1 MASAIGAPFPAA
13 FNFWPP
19 PGLTQSVPGAH
30 LFMSSPKKP
39 KNCSPSKQ
47 RRDFARGTARRDW
60 VQRTAARKTAC
71 ENAGDS
77 EASHN
82 HPEEQ
87 TRQGFGNL
95 EQAIAHVLEDDRNPF
110 SRYFQQ
116 WMGGSPSV
124 STSRQREIFPLS
136 PVRTWLFKIGDGSI
150 LPVSLR
156 LLMLNACIAGMNFL
170 AADFNPARIGQT
182 TGRHTAAQLDVLQHV
197 AERVSSFLEVLF
209 EASSGQL
216 SVCNAFGQLEERSPD
231 RYPKL
236 RAEAVDLPAVAGTC
250 DPSLLIP
257 TELAAAT
264 QIPSALFAGRQT
276 EVGPHTPFRK
286 DEKLQYVNLVW
297 RQLQCGKTRLRI
309 HVDAIGGVFCVAKSN
324 GRQREVWDG
333 SLVSAG
339 ASRPPAPARLANP
352 SCFVDLQFVPGQSVY
367 MSKRDVHTCFDILH
381 APDALQP
388 YFGRPPITLQEL
400 ARVSKLTVS
409 DLQQFVVDRGDGVV
423 GAYDMVYPASTVW
436 PMGFSWSSCIAQ
448 AATLACCVK
457 AGVCTNSF
465 MDLDSPPPS
474 GPEIC
479 GVATDDTFFFHFDKE
494 MGRKRLSKLDAVLA
508 ENGMPKNATKDVSLQ
523 TSMTALGCCIDAT
536 TGTAEPEPS
545 KITALFLAWIDLLNK
560 RQASPRSV
568 SRALGLHQWFCLL
581 QRPAFCVLDTVYEFA
596 RREPSS
602 VSTELPSSV
611 GAELAVA
618 AFIMPLLYADLRRT
632 FLPQLTACDAAPAF
646 GFGVAYMKCSR
657 AAAAGVGALAER
669 RGDYVKFYLGPDEP
683 PPKDRLGVPH
693 LLPYAKQR
701 FKVAISA
708 RARYKAHSGVLEAHG
723 LLLALKWLLRKRG
736 NFHHRLAF
744 LIDAKAVLGATSKGR
759 SSAPVIRGIVRQI
772 GALLMATNCL
782 FRGIY
787 VPSEH
792 NPADE
797 PSRGKWH
804 RRDRTRKVQK
814 SSIQRRRRDPS
825 ATPKV

>member
-1 MASAIGAPFPAA
+1 MSAS
-13 FNFWPP
+13 
-19 PGLTQSVPGAH
+19 
-30 LFMSSPKKP
+30 KKP
-39 KNCSPSKQ
+39 KHSSPSKQ
-47 RRDFARGTARRDW
+47 RRDFARGAARRDW
-60 VQRTAARKTAC
+60 VRRTAARKPAC
-71 ENAGDS
+71 QNARVSD
-77 EASHN
+77 ASDIK
-82 HPEEQ
+82 PEEQ
-87 TRQGFGNL
+87 TRQGFGDL
-95 EQAIAHVLEDDRNPF
+95 EQAIADVMKCSGNPF
-110 SRYFQQ
+110 SCYFQQ

-124 STSRQREIFPLS
+124 SKFRQREIFPLS
-136 PVRTWLFKIGDGSI
+136 PVRTWFFQIGEGSI
-150 LPVSLR
+150 LPVSWR

-170 AADFNPARIGQT
+170 AADFNPARFLQT
-182 TGRHTAAQLDVLQHV
+182 TGRYTAAQLDVLQHV
-197 AERVSSFLEVLF
+197 AGRVCSFLEVLC

-216 SVCNAFGQLEERSPD
+216 SVCNVFEHFEEQSPD

-250 DPSLLIP
+250 DASLLIP
-257 TELAAAT
+257 SELAAAT
-264 QIPSALFAGRQT
+264 ENPLALFASSKTQ
-276 EVGPHTPFRK
+276 VGLHVPFPK
-286 DEKLQYVNLVW
+286 DQRLEYVNLVW

-309 HVDAIGGVFCVAKSN
+309 HVSAIGSVFCVGKSN

-339 ASRPPAPARLANP
+339 AARPPAPARLANP
-352 SCFVDLQFVPGQSVY
+352 SCFVDLQFAPGQRVY
-367 MSKRDVHTCFDILH
+367 MSKRDIHTCFDILH

-400 ARVSKLTVS
+400 AQVSKLSVS
-409 DLQQFVVDRGDGVV
+409 ALQQFVVDRGDGPV
-423 GAYDMVYPASTVW
+423 GAHERVYPASTVW

-448 AATLACCVK
+448 AATLACCVE
-457 AGVCTNSF
+457 AGVCTSSF

-474 GPEIC
+474 GPGIC

-494 MGRKRLSKLDAVLA
+494 LGRKRLSDLDAVPA
-508 ENGMPKNATKDVSLQ
+508 ANGMPKNATKDVSLQ
-523 TSMTALGCCIDAT
+523 SSMTALGCCIDEK
-536 TGTAEPEPS
+536 TGTAQPEPS

-560 RQASPRSV
+560 GHASPRSV

-581 QRPAFCVLDTVYEFA
+581 QRPAFCVFDAVYEFV

-602 VSTELPSSV
+602 VSADLPSSV

-618 AFIMPLLYADLRRT
+618 AFIMPLLCADLRRT

-646 GFGVAYMKCSR
+646 GFGVAYMRCSR
-657 AAAAGVGALAER
+657 AAAAEVGALAER

-683 PPKDRLGVPH
+683 APKDRLGVPH
-693 LLPYAKQR
+693 LLPYPKQR

-708 RARYKAHSGVLEAHG
+708 RARHKAHSGVLEAHG

-736 NFHHRLAF
+736 NFHHRLAI
-744 LIDAKAVLGATSKGR
+744 LIDAKAVLGAASKGR
-759 SSAPVIRGIVRQI
+759 SSAPLIRGIVRQM

-782 FRGIY
+782 LRGIY

-804 RRDRTRKVQK
+804 RGSRARKVLK
-814 SSIQRRRRDPS
+814 ASIKRRRQDPFT
-825 ATPKV
+825 TPKV